1 MTGIIYKAELL
12 RYFKSLNVLSFSL
25 IVPAILTIM
34 IRPTSQ
40 DTSSGDLLFNS
51 LLTLHLPSVV
61 DALFLSRSFLSK
73 GFLIQTKTLGRK
85 VSLATVFFILTVSS
99 LRILI
104 ISVIEVILSA
114 GSLIVNILILSL
126 VSAVYASL
134 FNSVSFLGCDW
145 LTITSGITLTFTV
158 FLNYV
163 NPSAFSQFDTLTKSN
178 GFLYISILID
188 MLLWLSIY
196 LLIVK
201 KTRHGQRVTSHCLKL

>member
-34 IRPTSQ
+34 RLTYQ
-40 DTSSGDLLFNS
+40 DVSWDDLLFNS

-104 ISVIEVILSA
+104 ISVIEVILSIGGFRSLSA
-114 GSLIVNILILSL
+114 ESLIVNILILSL

-163 NPSAFSQFDTLTKSN
+163 NPSAFSQFVTLTQSN
-178 GFLYISILID
+178 GFLYISIPID

-201 KTRHGQRVTSHCLKL
+201 RLDTVKG